1 MKPHSTTH
9 EALRKEINAS
19 NYNQRQIALLLGMS
33 YPAFAK
39 KMSGLIPWKLYEVY
53 KLKAILN
60 TQTPIEKLFPPEEQT
75 VITRR

>member
-1 MKPHSTTH
+1 MKPRSTTH

-19 NYNQRQIALLLGMS
+19 DYNQRQIAMMLGVS

-39 KMSGLIPWKLYEVY
+39 KMNGSIPWKLYEAY
-53 KLKAILN
+53 KIKAILKSAL
-60 TQTPIEKLFPPEEQT
+60 PIEALFPPEEQT